1 MEYVGELITL
11 GIDSVIFGICL
22 KQYLYCKDAIAA
34 VKTTDFYEVGASLE
48 EVVANHPDGKIGYVA
63 IRGTVKALGKPLR
76 SINKNDI
83 IGVVQKLSIKEHVV
97 ARTTAGFWSNQE
109 RTMQKVYNTVP
120 FVLQN
125 GRYKVEVLDALS
137 ADILDMDVI
146 SDYFEPNVPS
156 FSDHLWGFFTGVRQ
170 RGLQSTEE
178 MLREGVV
185 ITGIGE
191 LSSTMNKQ
199 NSLTLQPPTDGSPF
213 YLTTMSITSLL
224 RKLDERKRTY
234 KWLCLIFG
242 TIAVVLTGV
251 VVRRYWKTRQER
263 RSAEELRESLAASRR
278 QRRQYVRDSDLRED
292 QLCVV
297 CRTNPREIILLPC
310 GHVCLCEDCAD
321 GIINHCPICRAKI
334 TQKTAAYII

>member
-1 MEYVGELITL
+1 MEYVGELIIL
-11 GIDSVIFGICL
+11 AFDSVFFGICL
-22 KQYLYCKDAIAA
+22 KQYLFCKDAIAA
-34 VKTTDFYEVGASLE
+34 VKKADFYEIGPALE
-48 EVVANHPDGKIGYVA
+48 EAVSNTPDNKIGYVA
-63 IRGTVKALGKPLR
+63 IRGTVKSLGKPLR
-76 SINKNDI
+76 SINRKDI
-83 IGVVQKLSIKEHVV
+83 TGVLQKLSIKEHVV

-109 RTMQKVYNTVP
+109 HTMQKVCNSVP

-146 SDYFEPNVPS
+146 SDYFEPTVPS

-191 LSSTMNKQ
+191 ISCSINKQ
-199 NSLTLQPPTDGSPF
+199 NSLTLQPPSTGGPF

-224 RKLDERKRTY
+224 RKLDERKKTY

-242 TIAVVLTGV
+242 TIAVVITGV
-251 VVRRYWKTRQER
+251 VVRRFWKSRRER
-263 RSAEELRESLAASRR
+263 RTAEVLRENLAASRR
-278 QRRQYVRDSDLRED
+278 QRRQFVRDSDLRDD
-292 QLCVV
+292 QLCVGKDFSKSCGV
-297 CRTNPREIILLPC
+297 HNLILL
-310 GHVCLCEDCAD
+310 LM
-321 GIINHCPICRAKI
+321 
-334 TQKTAAYII
+334 

>member
-22 KQYLYCKDAIAA
+22 KQYFYCKNAIVA
-34 VKTTDFYEVGASLE
+34 VKKIDFFEVGASLE
-48 EVVANHPDGKIGYVA
+48 EVVSNAPDKKIGYVA
-63 IRGTVKALGKPLR
+63 VRGTVKSLGKPLH
-76 SINKNDI
+76 SINKEDI
-83 IGVVQKLSIKEHVV
+83 TGVIQKLSIKEHVV

-109 RTMQKVYNTVP
+109 CTMQSVFNSVP

-125 GRYKVEVLDALS
+125 GWYKVEVLDAKS
-137 ADILDMDVI
+137 ANIVDMDVI
-146 SDYFEPNVPS
+146 SDYFVPS
-156 FSDHLWGFFTGVRQ
+156 APTLVDHLWDFFTGVRR

-178 MLREGVV
+178 MLREGVT

-191 LSSTMNKQ
+191 VSASANQKNL
-199 NSLTLQPPTDGSPF
+199 LVLQAPSDGTPF

-224 RKLDERKRTY
+224 RKLDDRKKTY

-242 TIAVVLTGV
+242 AIALVISGV
-251 VVRRYWKTRQER
+251 VVRRFWKTRQER
-263 RSAEELRESLAASRR
+263 RSADELRENLAASRR
-278 QRRQYVRDSDLRED
+278 QRRQFVRDSDLRED
-292 QLCVV
+292 QLCVI

-321 GIINHCPICRAKI
+321 GIVDLCPICRAKI
-334 TQKTAAYII
+334 AQKAAAYII

>member
-11 GIDSVIFGICL
+11 GIDSIIFGICL

-34 VKTTDFYEVGASLE
+34 VKKADFYEIGSSLE
-48 EVVANHPDGKIGYVA
+48 EAVSNSNNKIEYVA
-63 IRGTVKALGKPLR
+63 IRGTVKSLGKPLH
-76 SINKNDI
+76 SINRKEI
-83 IGVVQKLSIKEHVV
+83 TGVLQKLSIKEHVV

-109 RTMQKVYNTVP
+109 HTMQKIYNTIP

-125 GRYKVEVLDALS
+125 GRYKVEVLDPLS

-146 SDYFEPNVPS
+146 ADYFEPNVPS

-170 RGLQSTEE
+170 RGLQNTEE

-185 ITGIGE
+185 MTGIGE
-191 LSSTMNKQ
+191 ISSINKQ
-199 NSLTLQPPTDGSPF
+199 NLLSLQPPADGSPF
-213 YLTTMSITSLL
+213 YLTTMSITSLIK
-224 RKLDERKRTY
+224 KLDERKKTY
-234 KWLCLIFG
+234 KWLCFIFG
-242 TIAVVLTGV
+242 AIILLISGV
-251 VVRRYWKTRQER
+251 VARRFWKTRQER
-263 RSAEELRESLAASRR
+263 RLAEQLRENLAASRR
-278 QRRQYVRDSDLRED
+278 QRRQFVRDSDLRED

-321 GIINHCPICRAKI
+321 GIINQCPICREKI
-334 TQKTAAYII
+334 VQKAAAYII